1 MTEGLTRLPPMA
13 RALGV
18 FGLLV
23 ASAALVAWLLAPLL
37 IPILLSFVLYA
48 VLEPVSSALARR
60 GLGRN
65 MAALAVLVALGA
77 AAALAVTFLF
87 PYFAG
92 QLQQLNDRLPVLWEA
107 LGRLAHELA
116 QRLEANFGVQV
127 DPTGLTGPIAERG
140 QAWARQALIQGSNLL
155 MSTTATLL
163 LLPLFTF
170 FLIRDWKGLR
180 SVLLGLLPNRSFE
193 LGWLIYYRVARQ
205 LQLYVRGV
213 MLQSAIMALI
223 TGTGFFLAGIDSPVL
238 LGLLAGL
245 LNLIPYVGPLLA
257 MVPPSILVLG
267 ETPLQLWMLGPA
279 VGVVAVGQLVDNLV
293 VVPGVIANV
302 VNLHPLVVIGGVII
316 FGNFFG
322 FLGMILAIPALSTA
336 NILLTGLV
344 HGLGAHPVRQG

>member
-1 MTEGLTRLPPMA
+1 MPLDPAHIPPRL

-18 FGLLV
+18 FALLL
-23 ASAALVAWLLAPLL
+23 AAAGVVAWLLAPLL
-37 IPILLSFVLYA
+37 VPILLSFVLYA

-60 GLGRN
+60 GFGRN
-65 MAALAVLVALGA
+65 VAALAVLAGLGVGVAVA
-77 AAALAVTFLF
+77 IAYLF
-87 PYFAG
+87 PHFAG
-92 QLQQLNDRLPVLWEA
+92 QLQQLNERLPVLWEA
-107 LGRLAHELA
+107 LGRLAEDLA
-116 QRLEANFGVQV
+116 VRLEASFGVAV
-127 DPTGLTGPIAERG
+127 DPASLTDPITSRG
-140 QAWARQALIQGSNLL
+140 QEWAQQAIIQGTNLL
-155 MSTTATLL
+155 LSTTATLL

-213 MLQSAIMALI
+213 MIQSGIMAAI
-223 TGTGFFLAGIDSPVL
+223 TATGFFLVGVDSPLL
-238 LGLLAGL
+238 LGLLAGI

-257 MVPPSILVLG
+257 MVPPVVLVLG
-267 ETPLQLWMLGPA
+267 DAPLQLWMAGAA
-279 VGVVAVGQLVDNLV
+279 VGVVVVGQLVDNLL

-302 VNLHPLVVIGGVII
+302 VNLHPLIVIGGVIV

-336 NILLTGLV
+336 NILLTGLLN
-344 HGLGAHPVRQG
+344 GLRAREVSEA